1 MKCFSVGR
9 SVLSPVVL
17 RGGKEPLRE
26 WHMTTS
32 PRGGYQNTANHIA
45 TSSMECQER
54 QLIFTNTFNFLNW
67 SVR

>member
-9 SVLSPVVL
+9 SALSSVVL
-17 RGGKEPLRE
+17 RGGKESQRE

-32 PRGGYQNTANHIA
+32 PRGYQNTINLIA
-45 TSSMECQER
+45 TSSMECLER